1 MTFNFAIVLKYQEAL
16 LLGLWMTLKL
26 TLICILLGCA
36 LGFLLALARTSK
48 SAILR
53 GASSVYVE
61 FFRGTPVLVQL
72 FWIFFC
78 LPLVLGV
85 ELSNL
90 ASGIIA
96 LTLYM
101 GAISSETFR
110 ASLKAVGREQL
121 DACVALGL
129 SPFVRTTSVILPQ
142 AILRAAPTLLS
153 NCVSLFKES
162 ALVSA
167 VGMADLMF
175 VGQNISNNT
184 ARPIEVLSVEGA
196 MVPGPTALEIAESLK
211 SHGLNVTG
219 QHVKPGAKTAGQT
232 IVDRAQALGAD
243 LIVKG
248 AYTQSRLRQMIFGGV
263 TRDLILSSPLPVLFS
278 Y

>member
-1 MTFNFAIVLKYQEAL
+1 MTPLNFSIVLKFQEAL
-16 LLGLWMTLKL
+16 LLGLWTTLKL
-26 TLICILLGCA
+26 TLICILLGCI
-36 LGFLLALARTSK
+36 LGFLLALARTSR
-48 SAILR
+48 SAMLR
-53 GASSVYVE
+53 ALSSVYVE

-78 LPLVLGV
+78 LPLVLGI
-85 ELSNL
+85 ELSNM

-110 ASLKAVGREQL
+110 ASLKSVGREQL

-129 SPFVRTTSVILPQ
+129 SPWVRATSVILPQ
-142 AILRAAPTLLS
+142 AVLRAAPTLLS

-167 VGMADLMF
+167 IGMADLMF

-184 ARPIEVLSVEGA
+184 ARPVEVLTV
-196 MVPGPTALEIAESLK
+196 VALIYFAIAFPLTRAVTVLEQRILK
-211 SHGLNVTG
+211 
-219 QHVKPGAKTAGQT
+219 
-232 IVDRAQALGAD
+232 
-243 LIVKG
+243 
-248 AYTQSRLRQMIFGGV
+248 RLAV
-263 TRDLILSSPLPVLFS
+263 
-278 Y
+278 

>member
-1 MTFNFAIVLKYQEAL
+1 MSLDFHVLLKFQSAL
-16 LLGLWMTLKL
+16 ALGLWTTVKL
-26 TLICILLGCA
+26 TLICIVLGCS
-36 LGFLLALARTSK
+36 LGFFVGLARS
-48 SAILR
+48 SNSLVLR
-53 GASSVYVE
+53 TISSVYVE
-61 FFRGTPVLVQL
+61 FFRGTPVLIQL

-78 LPLVLGV
+78 LPLILGT

-101 GAISSETFR
+101 GAITSETFR
-110 ASLKAVGREQL
+110 ASLKSIGREQL

-129 SPFVRTTSVILPQ
+129 PKRVQVLNVILPQ
-142 AILRAAPTLLS
+142 AVLRAIPTLLS

-184 ARPIEVLSVEGA
+184 ARPVEVLTV
-196 MVPGPTALEIAESLK
+196 VALIYFVIAFPLTRAVSLIESRIL
-211 SHGLNVTG
+211 
-219 QHVKPGAKTAGQT
+219 AKLA
-232 IVDRAQALGAD
+232 I
-243 LIVKG
+243 
-248 AYTQSRLRQMIFGGV
+248 
-263 TRDLILSSPLPVLFS
+263 
-278 Y
+278 

>member
-1 MTFNFAIVLKYQEAL
+1 MMTLNFAIVLRFQDAL
-16 LLGLWMTLKL
+16 LLGLWTTLKL
-26 TLICILLGCA
+26 TLVCIVLGCIF
-36 LGFLLALARTSK
+36 GFLLALARTSK
-48 SAILR
+48 SVILP
-53 GASSVYVE
+53 GMASVYVE

-85 ELSNL
+85 ELSNM
-90 ASGIIA
+90 ASAIIA

-110 ASLKAVGREQL
+110 ASLKSVGREQL

-129 SPFVRTTSVILPQ
+129 SPFVRTTSVVLPQ
-142 AILRAAPTLLS
+142 AVLRATPTLLS

-175 VGQNISNNT
+175 VGQNISNTT
-184 ARPIEVLSVEGA
+184 ARPIEVLTV
-196 MVPGPTALEIAESLK
+196 VALIYFIIAFPLTRAVTVFEQRILK
-211 SHGLNVTG
+211 
-219 QHVKPGAKTAGQT
+219 
-232 IVDRAQALGAD
+232 
-243 LIVKG
+243 
-248 AYTQSRLRQMIFGGV
+248 RLAV
-263 TRDLILSSPLPVLFS
+263 
-278 Y
+278 

>member
-1 MTFNFAIVLKYQEAL
+1 MTFNFAIVIKYQEAL

-184 ARPIEVLSVEGA
+184 ARPIEVLSIV
-196 MVPGPTALEIAESLK
+196 ALIYFAIAFPLTRAVTVIEQRILK
-211 SHGLNVTG
+211 
-219 QHVKPGAKTAGQT
+219 
-232 IVDRAQALGAD
+232 
-243 LIVKG
+243 
-248 AYTQSRLRQMIFGGV
+248 RLAV
-263 TRDLILSSPLPVLFS
+263 
-278 Y
+278 

>member
-1 MTFNFAIVLKYQEAL
+1 M
-16 LLGLWMTLKL
+16 
-26 TLICILLGCA
+26 
-36 LGFLLALARTSK
+36 
-48 SAILR
+48 LR
-53 GASSVYVE
+53 GVSGIYVE

-78 LPLVLGV
+78 LPLILGV
-85 ELSNL
+85 ELSNM

-110 ASLKAVGREQL
+110 ASLKSVGREQL

-129 SPFVRTTSVILPQ
+129 SPWVRTTSVVLPQ
-142 AILRAAPTLLS
+142 AVLRAAPTLLS

-184 ARPIEVLSVEGA
+184 ARPVEVLTVVALIYFVIAFPLTRAVTVVEQR
-196 MVPGPTALEIAESLK
+196 ILK
-211 SHGLNVTG
+211 
-219 QHVKPGAKTAGQT
+219 
-232 IVDRAQALGAD
+232 
-243 LIVKG
+243 
-248 AYTQSRLRQMIFGGV
+248 RLAV
-263 TRDLILSSPLPVLFS
+263 
-278 Y
+278 